1 LKEQD
6 IEKLKRPVLQKSQG
20 APFRWQIYSFPQTTF
35 SRGNYKFCSCGHDYY
50 LKAPRSCLDQIEKER
65 HKIIH
70 GWVTRQ
76 MCQEMPWL
84 RNPIAAHLVSMFVA
98 RNGQCWTERYDTSE
112 ERRKHNN
119 RLANRTL
126 RKKKPTRETHIEPAE
141 SRGQRGQTGVLSI
154 SSQSSKDF
162 LDPQENRTSSM
173 VPSEL
178 SRGQE
183 ETVPSQL
190 FGSNEERAL
199 ELENSESF
207 AFYPMSASH
216 ALLQNTENG
225 PVPQKGALHSHGVD
239 ATALIL
245 SNSQPSD
252 VLVDEVMLPEQ
263 DMSAL
268 SRCHCTETQWLG
280 SLDPSLPCS
289 TECSASTIE
298 AMHLESHHS
307 RLPPSALIA
316 QAGVPV
322 VTQML
327 ESYDTFGPLDQ
338 RVFPDTA
345 ELDEYDSLMNWNP
358 EM

>member
-1 LKEQD
+1 
-6 IEKLKRPVLQKSQG
+6 
-20 APFRWQIYSFPQTTF
+20 
-35 SRGNYKFCSCGHDYY
+35 
-50 LKAPRSCLDQIEKER
+50 
-65 HKIIH
+65 
-70 GWVTRQ
+70 

-207 AFYPMSASH
+207 AFYPMSD
-216 ALLQNTENG
+216 
-225 PVPQKGALHSHGVD
+225 SHGVD